1 MLHNMAVAFNAVLP
15 SFLIIAVG
23 MLIRRRGLVGET
35 ALNQFN
41 SVAFRVFL
49 AAQLFKNVYDSSVAE
64 SFDLRLTVFIVTAAK
79 SLDKNIKDDIAKFTH
94 LENKVGLSKKSEDVD
109 DFLHGNLGESLLNF
123 LVGGGT
129 GNEPV
134 DSLGVVDILEV
145 AELRAKHLLGEELAE
160 DARGLGTNIG
170 QSEMV
175 TK

>member
-64 SFDLRLTVFIVTAAK
+64 SFDLRLTVFLAMAVLLAAALPRPP
-79 SLDKNIKDDIAKFTH
+79 SASRPPISPGTCRTSAGSRIA
-94 LENKVGLSKKSEDVD
+94 
-109 DFLHGNLGESLLNF
+109 
-123 LVGGGT
+123 
-129 GNEPV
+129 
-134 DSLGVVDILEV
+134 
-145 AELRAKHLLGEELAE
+145 A
-160 DARGLGTNIG
+160 
-170 QSEMV
+170 
-175 TK
+175 